1 MYSLAQQQPTG
12 VFKKEKRGKNKSPST
27 SLQGFKGWVNEMNL
41 PSCSEERPTSLR
53 EMKACT
59 WKQAVSSAS
68 LITFI
73 TWPFPRHGALRAEAV
88 PVPASLST
96 FITWPLNPHQALG
109 A

>member
-53 EMKACT
+53 E
-59 WKQAVSSAS
+59 
-68 LITFI
+68 
-73 TWPFPRHGALRAEAV
+73 R
-88 PVPASLST
+88 
-96 FITWPLNPHQALG
+96 
-109 A
+109 